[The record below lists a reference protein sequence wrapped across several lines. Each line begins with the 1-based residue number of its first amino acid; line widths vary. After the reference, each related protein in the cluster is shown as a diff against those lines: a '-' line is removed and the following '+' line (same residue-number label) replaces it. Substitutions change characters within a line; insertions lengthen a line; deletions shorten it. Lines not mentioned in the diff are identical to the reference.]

1 MKEKIKILGM
11 KDMTSFEI
19 ADVKKLADKYYP
31 KIARALRDNDFT
43 LTIHVKKADT
53 TGNRARYHVKARV
66 QSTKAGILGTKLK
79 VEEWDI
85 ARAMHK
91 VLKNLKNE
99 ARHKMKS
106 EGKAKKLLFWRW

>member
-11 KDMTSFEI
+11 KGMTSFEI
-19 ADVKKLADKYYP
+19 ADAKKLADKYYP
-31 KIARALRDNDFT
+31 KVARTLKDDDFI

-53 TGNRARYHVKARV
+53 TGNRSRYQVKARA
-66 QSTKAGILGTKLK
+66 QSTKAGVLGTKLQ

-85 ARAMHK
+85 VRAMHK

-99 ARHKMKS
+99 AKHKTKS
-106 EGKAKKLLFWRW
+106 EGKVKKLLFWR